1 MPLEVEVVSQVR
13 RLYHTDHATMVI
25 IPGSEGV
32 MGVLPNHTPLLTTLS
47 FGELRI
53 VEGEDVVSFV
63 VYGGVVE
70 VRPHKVTVLA
80 DDAEVRPRTGYGR
93 DRSGARAGA
102 RVDGASAHRR
112 TARRDRAGTPPR
124 RDRRESAV
132 ARVDEPPWSTD
143 PLAGQNNDDLTHC
156 GIVWMRGD

>member
-13 RLYHTDHATMVI
+13 RLYHTEKATMVI

-32 MGVLPNHTPLLTTLS
+32 LGVLPNHTPLLTTLS

-53 VEGEDVVSFV
+53 VEGDDVVSFV

-80 DDAEVRPRTGYGR
+80 DDAESVREL
-93 DRSGARAGA
+93 DMDQIEAARARA
-102 RVDGASAHRR
+102 RELMEQAPSAEQRAEIAQELRR
-112 TARRDRAGTPPR
+112 AEIAAKVQSRAMNRPGVR
-124 RDRRESAV
+124 IRS
-132 ARVDEPPWSTD
+132 
-143 PLAGQNNDDLTHC
+143 LDD
-156 GIVWMRGD
+156 D